1 MKSLGIIAN
10 CGKDRSAD
18 VLKGIVRKAKD
29 LGLDVVADA
38 EVGALLENVPVAASY
53 KDMFDSVDA
62 VIAVGGD
69 GTMLRAVRELDGRE
83 KPIMGFNI
91 GALGFM
97 TSVAEDDFGKAL
109 ECLASDDL
117 SYSDR
122 SLAECIVEREG
133 KEIGRHCALNDIL
146 IGRGTSSRVI
156 TLDMSI
162 DGDRVTSYVC
172 DGLIVSTPT
181 GSTGHS
187 LSTGGPILVP
197 DTKAF
202 VITLICPHTL
212 SSRPMVV
219 PDSGEIVVCA
229 VDATDELL
237 LTADGQVNQALQQ
250 GDIVRIMR
258 SEKSVRFMHLPG
270 HSYFSVLRQK
280 LRWRGSNI

>member
-18 VLKGIVRKAKD
+18 VLKGIVLKAEQ
-29 LGLDVVADA
+29 LGLDVVVDTDA
-38 EVGALLENVPVAASY
+38 GDLLDDVRVASSY
-53 KDMFDSVDA
+53 DEMFDTVDV

-69 GTMLRAVRELDGRE
+69 GTMLRAARELDGRD
-83 KPIMGFNI
+83 KPLMGFNI

-97 TSVAEDDFGKAL
+97 TSVAEEKFEKAL

-117 SYSDR
+117 TYSER
-122 SLAECIVEREG
+122 SLAACVVERDG
-133 KEIGRHCALNDIL
+133 KEIGRYRALNDIL
-146 IGRGTSSRVI
+146 VGRGPSARVI

-162 DGDRVTSYVC
+162 NGDRVTSYLC

-197 DTKAF
+197 DTQAF

-219 PDSGEIVVCA
+219 PDSGEIVIRA
-229 VDATDELL
+229 VESANDLL
-237 LTADGQVNQALQQ
+237 LTVDGQVDQSLQQ
-250 GDIVRIMR
+250 GDLIKIRR
-258 SEKSVRFMHLPG
+258 SEKGVRFIHLPG

>member
-18 VLKGIVRKAKD
+18 VLKGIVLKAEQ
-29 LGLDVVADA
+29 LGLDVVVDTDA
-38 EVGALLENVPVAASY
+38 GDLLDDVRIASSY
-53 KDMFDSVDA
+53 DEMFDTVD
-62 VIAVGGD
+62 VVVAVGGD
-69 GTMLRAVRELDGRE
+69 GTMLRAARELDGRD
-83 KPIMGFNI
+83 KPLMGFNI

-97 TSVAEDDFGKAL
+97 TSVAEEKFEKAL

-117 SYSDR
+117 TYSER
-122 SLAECIVEREG
+122 SLAACVVERDG
-133 KEIGRHCALNDIL
+133 KETGKYRALNDIL
-146 IGRGTSSRVI
+146 VGRGPSARVI

-162 DGDRVTSYVC
+162 NGDRVTSYLC

-197 DTKAF
+197 DTQAF

-219 PDSGEIVVCA
+219 PDSGEIAIRA
-229 VDATDELL
+229 VESANDLL
-237 LTADGQVNQALQQ
+237 LTVDGQVDQSLQQ
-250 GDIVRIMR
+250 GDLIKIRR
-258 SEKSVRFMHLPG
+258 SEKGVRFIHLPG